1 MQSSETM
8 HTKSTRRVDCMDRSC
23 HVRAAFRCGPAMSYH
38 LSVDRLEETCV
49 RAREAEL
56 LRTHFGDKG
65 HEDCPR
71 GHSGQPR
78 QHLHVPQYACIS
90 GTFITRGTSNV
101 KGEHPTSRGGGIPTS
116 RGAHPTSRVSIQR
129 QGVDSNVKGTYLWCW
144 HASRAC
150 TLMRL

>member
-1 MQSSETM
+1 M
-8 HTKSTRRVDCMDRSC
+8 
-23 HVRAAFRCGPAMSYH
+23 
-38 LSVDRLEETCV
+38 

-101 KGEHPTSRGGGIPTS
+101 KGEHPTSRG
-116 RGAHPTSRVSIQR
+116 RFQR
-129 QGVDSNVKGTYLWCW
+129 QGDIFVVL
-144 HASRAC
+144 AC
-150 TLMRL
+150 IAGMHTNALVMMR